1 MQACGRLAQK
11 CDIFSFMAALLALF
25 SSGFWGAADYLAGN
39 LSKRFPATAVLS
51 ITQIIGLIFGLM
63 LATATGAWNAKALG
77 AGGYLLPGIAA
88 GLAGYVGLIC
98 LYRAL
103 ATGRMGVVSPISAMS
118 GIVPV
123 LYALIFLGE
132 RLSGLVTIGVVFALL
147 GAFLASGPELSQGFP
162 LKPIV
167 LALGA
172 AIGFGA
178 ALTFMAQ
185 GSESSALMTMV
196 SMRAATF
203 FISITILLRLRG
215 TGGMGRSH
223 LGLLIFIGIADFSAN
238 LILGIA
244 TTQGLVSL
252 AMVLGSLYPIMT
264 ALLAF
269 IFLRERLHRVQ
280 YVGIASAVIGVAV
293 IAAYA

>member
-1 MQACGRLAQK
+1 
-11 CDIFSFMAALLALF
+11 MAALLALI
-25 SSGFWGAADYLAGN
+25 SSGLWGAADYLAGN

-51 ITQIIGLIFGLM
+51 VTQIIGLIFGLI
-63 LATATGAWNAKALG
+63 LATATGAWDAKALG
-77 AGGYLLPGIAA
+77 EGGYLIPGIAA

-132 RLSGLVTIGVVFALL
+132 RFSGLVTIGVVFALL

-162 LKPIV
+162 LKPIL

-172 AIGFGA
+172 AVGFGT

-203 FISITILLRLRG
+203 FISVTILLRLRG
-215 TGGMGRSH
+215 TGGMGRPH
-223 LGLLIFIGIADFSAN
+223 LGLLIFIGVADFSAN

-269 IFLRERLHRVQ
+269 IFLKERLHRVQ
-280 YVGIASAVIGVAV
+280 YIGIASAVVGVAV
-293 IAAYA
+293 IAAFA

>member
-1 MQACGRLAQK
+1 
-11 CDIFSFMAALLALF
+11 MAALLALI
-25 SSGFWGAADYLAGN
+25 SSGMWGAADYLAGN
-39 LSKRFPATAVLS
+39 LSKKFRPTAVLS
-51 ITQIIGLIFGLM
+51 VTQIIGLIFGLI
-63 LATATGAWNAKALG
+63 LAIATGAFDAQALG
-77 AGGYLLPGIAA
+77 DGGYLLPGIAA
-88 GLAGYVGLIC
+88 GFAGYLGLIF

-132 RLSGLVTIGVVFALL
+132 RLSGIVAIGVIFALL

-162 LKPIV
+162 LKPV
-167 LALGA
+167 FLALGA
-172 AIGFGA
+172 AVSFGTC
-178 ALTFMAQ
+178 LIFMAK

-203 FISITILLRLRG
+203 LVSVAILLRLRG
-215 TGGMGRSH
+215 TGGMGKSH
-223 LGLLIFIGIADFSAN
+223 IGLLLFIGVADFSAN

-244 TTQGLVSL
+244 TTKGLVSL
-252 AMVLGSLYPIMT
+252 AMVFGSLYPIMT

-269 IFLRERLHRVQ
+269 VFLKERLHRVQ
-280 YVGIASAVIGVAV
+280 YVGITSAVLGVAV
-293 IAAYA
+293 IAAFS

>member
-1 MQACGRLAQK
+1 
-11 CDIFSFMAALLALF
+11 MAALLALI
-25 SSGFWGAADYLAGN
+25 SSGMWGAADYLAGN
-39 LSKRFPATAVLS
+39 LSKKFRPTAVLS
-51 ITQIIGLIFGLM
+51 VTQIIGLIFGLI
-63 LATATGAWNAKALG
+63 LAIATGAFDAQALG
-77 AGGYLLPGIAA
+77 DGGYLLPGIAA
-88 GLAGYVGLIC
+88 GFAGYLGLIF

-132 RLSGLVTIGVVFALL
+132 RLSGIVAIGVIFALL

-162 LKPIV
+162 LKPV
-167 LALGA
+167 FLALGA
-172 AIGFGA
+172 AVSFGTC
-178 ALTFMAQ
+178 LIFMAK

-203 FISITILLRLRG
+203 LVSVAILLRLRG
-215 TGGMGRSH
+215 TGGMGKSH
-223 LGLLIFIGIADFSAN
+223 IGLLLFIGVADFSAN

-244 TTQGLVSL
+244 TTKGLVSL
-252 AMVLGSLYPIMT
+252 AMVFGSLYPIMT

-269 IFLRERLHRVQ
+269 VFLKERLHRIQ
-280 YVGIASAVIGVAV
+280 YVGIASAVLGVAV
-293 IAAYA
+293 IAAFS

>member
-1 MQACGRLAQK
+1 
-11 CDIFSFMAALLALF
+11 MAALLALI
-25 SSGFWGAADYLAGN
+25 SSGMWGAADYHAGN
-39 LSKRFPATAVLS
+39 LSKRFPPTAVLS
-51 ITQIIGLIFGLM
+51 VTQIIGLVFGLI
-63 LATATGAWNAKALG
+63 LAIATGAFDAQALG
-77 AGGYLLPGIAA
+77 EGGYLVPGIAG

-118 GIVPV
+118 GIIPV

-132 RLSGLVTIGVVFALL
+132 RFSGLVAIVVIFALL

-162 LKPIV
+162 IKPIL
-167 LALGA
+167 LAIGA
-172 AIGFGA
+172 AVGFGT

-203 FISITILLRLRG
+203 FISVTILFRLRG

-223 LGLLIFIGIADFSAN
+223 IGLLLFIGVADFSAN

-252 AMVLGSLYPIMT
+252 AMVLGSLYQIMT
-264 ALLAF
+264 ALLAY
-269 IFLRERLHRVQ
+269 IFLKERLHRVQ
-280 YVGIASAVIGVAV
+280 YVGIASAVFGVAM
-293 IAAYA
+293 IAAFA

>member
-1 MQACGRLAQK
+1 
-11 CDIFSFMAALLALF
+11 MAALLALI
-25 SSGFWGAADYLAGN
+25 SSGMLGAADYHAGN
-39 LSKRFPATAVLS
+39 LSKRFPPTAVLS
-51 ITQIIGLIFGLM
+51 VTQIIGLVFGLI
-63 LATATGAWNAKALG
+63 LAIATGAFDAQALG
-77 AGGYLLPGIAA
+77 EGGYLVPGIAG

-103 ATGRMGVVSPISAMS
+103 ATGRIGVVSPISAMS
-118 GIVPV
+118 GIIPV

-132 RLSGLVTIGVVFALL
+132 RFSGLVAIGVIFALL

-162 LKPIV
+162 IKPIL
-167 LALGA
+167 LAIGA
-172 AIGFGA
+172 AVGFGT

-203 FISITILLRLRG
+203 FISVTILFRLRG

-223 LGLLIFIGIADFSAN
+223 IGLLLFIGVADFSAN

-269 IFLRERLHRVQ
+269 IFLKERLHRVQ
-280 YVGIASAVIGVAV
+280 YVGIASAVFGVAM
-293 IAAYA
+293 IAAFA

>member
-1 MQACGRLAQK
+1 
-11 CDIFSFMAALLALF
+11 MAALLALF

-264 ALLAF
+264 TLLAF

>member
-1 MQACGRLAQK
+1 
-11 CDIFSFMAALLALF
+11 MAALLALI
-25 SSGFWGAADYLAGN
+25 SSGMWGAADYLAGN
-39 LSKRFPATAVLS
+39 LSKKFRPTAVLS
-51 ITQIIGLIFGLM
+51 VTQIIGLIFGLI
-63 LATATGAWNAKALG
+63 LAIATGAFDAQALG
-77 AGGYLLPGIAA
+77 DGGYLLPGIAA
-88 GLAGYVGLIC
+88 GFAGYLGLIF

-132 RLSGLVTIGVVFALL
+132 RLSGIVAIGVIFALL

-162 LKPIV
+162 LKPV
-167 LALGA
+167 FLALGA
-172 AIGFGA
+172 AVSFGTC
-178 ALTFMAQ
+178 LIFMAK

-203 FISITILLRLRG
+203 LVSVTILLRLRG
-215 TGGMGRSH
+215 TGGMGKSH
-223 LGLLIFIGIADFSAN
+223 IGLLLFIGVADFSAN

-244 TTQGLVSL
+244 TTKGLVSL
-252 AMVLGSLYPIMT
+252 AMVFGSLYPIMT

-269 IFLRERLHRVQ
+269 VFLKERLHRVQ
-280 YVGIASAVIGVAV
+280 YVGIASAVFGVAV
-293 IAAYA
+293 IAAFS

>member
-1 MQACGRLAQK
+1 M
-11 CDIFSFMAALLALF
+11 
-25 SSGFWGAADYLAGN
+25 WGAADYLAGN
-39 LSKRFPATAVLS
+39 LSKKFRPTAVLS
-51 ITQIIGLIFGLM
+51 VTQIIGLFFGLI
-63 LATATGAWNAKALG
+63 LAIATGAFDAQALG
-77 AGGYLLPGIAA
+77 DGGYLLPGIAA
-88 GLAGYVGLIC
+88 GFAGYLGLIF

-132 RLSGLVTIGVVFALL
+132 RLNGLVAIGVIFALL

-162 LKPIV
+162 LKPV
-167 LALGA
+167 FLALGA
-172 AIGFGA
+172 AVSFGTC
-178 ALTFMAQ
+178 LIFMAK

-203 FISITILLRLRG
+203 LVSVAILLRLRG
-215 TGGMGRSH
+215 TGGMGKSH
-223 LGLLIFIGIADFSAN
+223 IGLLLFIGVADFSAN

-244 TTQGLVSL
+244 TTKGLVSL
-252 AMVLGSLYPIMT
+252 AMVFGSLYPIMT

-269 IFLRERLHRVQ
+269 VFLKERLHRVQ
-280 YVGIASAVIGVAV
+280 YVGIASAVLGVAV
-293 IAAYA
+293 IAAFS

>member
-1 MQACGRLAQK
+1 
-11 CDIFSFMAALLALF
+11 MAALLALI
-25 SSGFWGAADYLAGN
+25 SSGMWGAADYLAGN
-39 LSKRFPATAVLS
+39 LSKKFRPTAVLAV
-51 ITQIIGLIFGLM
+51 TQIIGLIFGLI
-63 LATATGAWNAKALG
+63 LAISTGAFDAQALG
-77 AGGYLLPGIAA
+77 DDGYLLSGIAA
-88 GLAGYVGLIC
+88 GFAGYLGLIF

-132 RLSGLVTIGVVFALL
+132 RLSGLVAIGVIFALL

-162 LKPIV
+162 LKPV
-167 LALGA
+167 FLALGA
-172 AIGFGA
+172 AISFGTC
-178 ALTFMAQ
+178 LIFMAK

-203 FISITILLRLRG
+203 LVSVTILLQLRG
-215 TGGMGRSH
+215 TGGMGKSH
-223 LGLLIFIGIADFSAN
+223 IGLLLFIGVADFSAN

-244 TTQGLVSL
+244 TTKGLVSL
-252 AMVLGSLYPIMT
+252 AMVFGSLYPIMT

-269 IFLRERLHRVQ
+269 VFLKERLHRVQ
-280 YVGIASAVIGVAV
+280 YVGIASAVFGVAV
-293 IAAYA
+293 IAAFS

>member
-1 MQACGRLAQK
+1 
-11 CDIFSFMAALLALF
+11 MAALLALI
-25 SSGFWGAADYLAGN
+25 SSGMWGAADYLAGN
-39 LSKRFPATAVLS
+39 LSKKFRPTAVLS
-51 ITQIIGLIFGLM
+51 VTQIIGLIFGLI
-63 LATATGAWNAKALG
+63 LAIATGAFDAQALG
-77 AGGYLLPGIAA
+77 DGGYLLPGIAA
-88 GLAGYVGLIC
+88 GFAGYLGLIF

-132 RLSGLVTIGVVFALL
+132 RLSGIVAIGVIFALL

-162 LKPIV
+162 LKPV
-167 LALGA
+167 FLALGA
-172 AIGFGA
+172 AVSFGTC
-178 ALTFMAQ
+178 LIFMAK

-203 FISITILLRLRG
+203 LVSVAILLRLRG
-215 TGGMGRSH
+215 TGGMGKSH
-223 LGLLIFIGIADFSAN
+223 IGLLLFIGVADFSAN

-244 TTQGLVSL
+244 TTKGLVSL
-252 AMVLGSLYPIMT
+252 AMVFGSLYPIMT

-269 IFLRERLHRVQ
+269 VFLKERLHRVQ
-280 YVGIASAVIGVAV
+280 YVGIASAVFGVAV
-293 IAAYA
+293 IAAFA

>member
-1 MQACGRLAQK
+1 
-11 CDIFSFMAALLALF
+11 MAALLALI
-25 SSGFWGAADYLAGN
+25 SSGMWGAADYHAGN
-39 LSKRFPATAVLS
+39 LSKRFPPTAVLS
-51 ITQIIGLIFGLM
+51 VTQIIGLVFGLI
-63 LATATGAWNAKALG
+63 LAIATGAFDAQALG
-77 AGGYLLPGIAA
+77 EGGYLVPGIAG
-88 GLAGYVGLIC
+88 GLAGYDGLIC

-118 GIVPV
+118 GIIPV

-132 RLSGLVTIGVVFALL
+132 RFSGLVAIGVIFALL

-162 LKPIV
+162 IKPIL
-167 LALGA
+167 LAIGA
-172 AIGFGA
+172 AVGFGT

-203 FISITILLRLRG
+203 FISVTILFRLRG

-223 LGLLIFIGIADFSAN
+223 IGLLLFIGVADFSAN

-269 IFLRERLHRVQ
+269 IFLKERLHRVQ
-280 YVGIASAVIGVAV
+280 YVGIASAVFGVAM
-293 IAAYA
+293 IAAFA

>member
-1 MQACGRLAQK
+1 
-11 CDIFSFMAALLALF
+11 MAALLALI
-25 SSGFWGAADYLAGN
+25 SSGMWGAADYLAGN
-39 LSKRFPATAVLS
+39 LSKKFRPTAVLS
-51 ITQIIGLIFGLM
+51 VTQIIGLIFGLI
-63 LATATGAWNAKALG
+63 LAIATGAFDAQALG
-77 AGGYLLPGIAA
+77 DGGYLLPGIAA
-88 GLAGYVGLIC
+88 GFAGYLGLIF

-132 RLSGLVTIGVVFALL
+132 RLSGIVAIGVIFALL

-162 LKPIV
+162 LKPV
-167 LALGA
+167 FLALGA
-172 AIGFGA
+172 AVSFGTS
-178 ALTFMAQ
+178 LIFMAK

-203 FISITILLRLRG
+203 LVSVAILLRLRG
-215 TGGMGRSH
+215 TGGMGKSH
-223 LGLLIFIGIADFSAN
+223 IGLLLFIGVADFSAN

-244 TTQGLVSL
+244 TTKGLVSL
-252 AMVLGSLYPIMT
+252 AMVFGSLYPIMT

-269 IFLRERLHRVQ
+269 VFLKERLHRIQ
-280 YVGIASAVIGVAV
+280 YVGIASAVLGVAV
-293 IAAYA
+293 IAAFS

>member
-1 MQACGRLAQK
+1 
-11 CDIFSFMAALLALF
+11 MAALLALI
-25 SSGFWGAADYLAGN
+25 SSGMWGAADYLAGN
-39 LSKRFPATAVLS
+39 LSKKFRPTAVLS
-51 ITQIIGLIFGLM
+51 VTQIIGLIFGLI
-63 LATATGAWNAKALG
+63 LAIATGAFDAQALG
-77 AGGYLLPGIAA
+77 DGGYLLPGIAA
-88 GLAGYVGLIC
+88 GFAGYLGLIF

-132 RLSGLVTIGVVFALL
+132 RLSGIVAIGVIFALL

-162 LKPIV
+162 LKPV
-167 LALGA
+167 FLALGA
-172 AIGFGA
+172 AVSFGTC
-178 ALTFMAQ
+178 LIFMAK

-203 FISITILLRLRG
+203 LVSVAILLRLRG
-215 TGGMGRSH
+215 TGGMGKSH
-223 LGLLIFIGIADFSAN
+223 IGLLLFIGVADFSAN

-244 TTQGLVSL
+244 TTKGLVSL
-252 AMVLGSLYPIMT
+252 AMVFGSLYPIMT

-269 IFLRERLHRVQ
+269 VFLKERLHRVQ
-280 YVGIASAVIGVAV
+280 YVGIASAVFGVAV
-293 IAAYA
+293 IAAFS

>member
-1 MQACGRLAQK
+1 
-11 CDIFSFMAALLALF
+11 MAALLALI
-25 SSGFWGAADYLAGN
+25 SSGMWGAADYHAGN
-39 LSKRFPATAVLS
+39 LSKKFPPTAVLS
-51 ITQIIGLIFGLM
+51 VTQIIGLIFGLT
-63 LATATGAWNAKALG
+63 LAIATGAFDAKALG
-77 AGGYLLPGIAA
+77 EGGYLVPGIVA

-118 GIVPV
+118 GVVPV

-132 RLSGLVTIGVVFALL
+132 RFGALVTIGVIFALL

-162 LKPIV
+162 LKPV
-167 LALGA
+167 FLALGA
-172 AIGFGA
+172 ALGFGT

-196 SMRAATF
+196 SMRAATLV
-203 FISITILLRLRG
+203 ISVGILIRLRG

-223 LGLLIFIGIADFSAN
+223 IGLLLFIGVADFTAN

-269 IFLRERLHRVQ
+269 VFLKERLHRVQ
-280 YVGIASAVIGVAV
+280 YVGIASAVLGVAM
-293 IAAYA
+293 IAAFA

>member
-1 MQACGRLAQK
+1 
-11 CDIFSFMAALLALF
+11 MAALLALI
-25 SSGFWGAADYLAGN
+25 SSGMWGAADYLAGN
-39 LSKRFPATAVLS
+39 LSKKFRPTAVLS
-51 ITQIIGLIFGLM
+51 VTQIIGLIFGLI
-63 LATATGAWNAKALG
+63 LAIATSAFDAQALG
-77 AGGYLLPGIAA
+77 DGGYLLPGIAA
-88 GLAGYVGLIC
+88 GFAGYLGLIF

-132 RLSGLVTIGVVFALL
+132 RLSGIVAIGVIFALL

-162 LKPIV
+162 LKPV
-167 LALGA
+167 FLALGA
-172 AIGFGA
+172 AVSFGTC
-178 ALTFMAQ
+178 LIFMAK

-203 FISITILLRLRG
+203 LVSVAILLRLRG
-215 TGGMGRSH
+215 TGGMGKSH
-223 LGLLIFIGIADFSAN
+223 IGLLLFIGVADFSAN

-244 TTQGLVSL
+244 TTKGLVSL
-252 AMVLGSLYPIMT
+252 AMVFGSLYPIMT

-269 IFLRERLHRVQ
+269 VFLKERLHRIQ
-280 YVGIASAVIGVAV
+280 YVGIASAVLGVAV
-293 IAAYA
+293 IAAFS